1 MTIMGRQLGLESKIW
16 ILSGVV
22 AVVSALAYV
31 TLVEPLGTGP
41 SVLDVPWWVVAAG
54 FAAAERWVVH
64 LHFRRSTHSLSL
76 GELPLV
82 AGLMFLPAPELV
94 IAGVVGSSLALAF
107 DREIPAFKAFFN
119 LAQFTLGTC
128 VALFVIE
135 GLTTVRDPLD
145 PIVWLAV
152 FAAVSAATL
161 VADICVG
168 AAVTI
173 AEGRLEAQQRVDML
187 LTNWTVA
194 LSNTCLALAV
204 AAVVAA
210 RPEGGL
216 LLVPPT
222 VLLLAAYRAYLS
234 ERRRNAELEFLY
246 EATRT
251 LSRSSEI
258 VPELEALLARTAA
271 AFRVGAVDLVLF
283 SAEPNR
289 SARSSLARDGSRRM
303 LEPIDEPLAE
313 SLRSLAA
320 GLTGPVETERI
331 HDHGQREYFRSRG
344 MESGVVAPLH
354 GEAGC
359 VGLFSIAGRESV
371 DRSFSDEDLRLLETL
386 TGNVTVALQY
396 DRLEQAVRQLES
408 LQDELERK
416 ALYDSLTQLANRSLF
431 HNRLEHALHSRRQ
444 GVCVL
449 LLDIDEFKAINDS
462 HGHHAGD
469 ELLRA
474 VGDRLRACLREGDT
488 AARLGGDEFAL
499 LLDRAGGEEDAVA
512 VAKRLLSDFESRIE
526 VAGERIRVHVSLGIA
541 VGSPGQ
547 DSTDE
552 LLRKADVALYEAKR
566 RGKSQYRVFHPSM
579 GDALRKRRTLAFE
592 LERAVSEEELTVV
605 YQPVVSLEDCRPVAL
620 EALVRWNH
628 PERGL
633 VPPGDFI
640 AFAEETGA
648 VVEIGAIVLERVVE
662 QVAELGIPIHAN
674 VCAPELI
681 DPGFLDRLD
690 ALVERHQ
697 VAPELLIFE
706 LTERAFVGDDPVPV
720 AVLEALHDRGMGVA
734 VDDFGTGYS
743 SLAYLSRLPVDMIK
757 IPKPFVDEVTGSREH
772 HALARAVIEL
782 GAALDLSVV
791 AEGIET
797 PDQIAAL
804 RAFGCELGQGFY
816 YGMPT
821 EPRLALRRVEL
832 LRANPD
838 RAEFLRAV

>member
-1 MTIMGRQLGLESKIW
+1 MAVLRRELGLEAKIW
-16 ILSGVV
+16 LLTGVV
-22 AVVSALAYV
+22 AMAAAGAYLG
-31 TLVEPLGTGP
+31 LVQPLGTGP
-41 SVLDVPWWVVAAG
+41 SELDVPWWLVAAA

-82 AGLMFLPAPELV
+82 CGLLFLPAHELV
-94 IAGVVGSSLALAF
+94 IAGLVGSSVALAF
-107 DREIPAFKAFFN
+107 DREIPTFKAFFN

-128 VALFVIE
+128 VALFVVE
-135 GLTTVRDPLD
+135 GFVNVRDPLD
-145 PIVWLAV
+145 PLVWLAV
-152 FAAVSAATL
+152 FGAVSAATL
-161 VADICVG
+161 MADICVG

-173 AEGRLEAQQRVDML
+173 AEGKLEPQQRIDML

-194 LSNTCLALAV
+194 LSNTCLALAI
-204 AAVVAA
+204 AAVVTA

-222 VLLLAAYRAYLS
+222 ILLMAAYRAYLS
-234 ERRRNAELEFLY
+234 ERRRNSELEFLY

-289 SARSSLARDGSRRM
+289 SARSSLNRDGERKM

-320 GLTGPVETERI
+320 GLTGPVEIERI
-331 HDHGQREYFRSRG
+331 FDTGQREYFRSRG
-344 MESGVVAPLH
+344 MENGVLAPLH

-371 DRSFSDEDLRLLETL
+371 DRSFTEEDLRLLETL

-408 LQDELERK
+408 LQQELERK

-431 HNRLEHALHSRRQ
+431 HNRLEHALHSRRP

-474 VGDRLRACLREGDT
+474 VADRLRGCLREGDT

-499 LLDRAGGEEDAVA
+499 LLDRSGGEIDAVT
-512 VAKRLLSDFESRIE
+512 VARRLLEDFEQRIQ
-526 VAGERIRVHVSLGIA
+526 VAGERVRVHVSIGIA
-541 VGSPGQ
+541 VGAPGKDSP
-547 DSTDE
+547 DE
-552 LLRKADVALYEAKR
+552 MLRKADVALYEAKR
-566 RGKSQYRVFHPSM
+566 RGKNQYRIFHPSM
-579 GDALRKRRTLAFE
+579 RDALRKRRTLAFE
-592 LERAVSEEELTVV
+592 LERAVSAEELSVV
-605 YQPVVSLEDCRPVAL
+605 YQPVVSLADCRPVAL

-633 VPPGDFI
+633 VPPSEFI

-662 QVAELGIPIHAN
+662 QAARLRIPIHAN

-690 ALVERHQ
+690 ALVDIHRLP
-697 VAPELLIFE
+697 PELLVFE
-706 LTERAFVGDDPVPV
+706 LTERAFVGDDPVPL
-720 AVLEALHDRGMGVA
+720 AVLDALHQRGMGVA

-743 SLAYLSRLPVDMIK
+743 SLAYLSKLPVDTMK
-757 IPKPFVDEVTGSREH
+757 IPKQFIDEVTGSREH

-782 GAALDLSVV
+782 GSALDLKVI

-797 PDQIAAL
+797 PEQIAAL
-804 RAFGCELGQGFY
+804 RAFGCDLGQGFF
-816 YGMPT
+816 YGMPSDADM
-821 EPRLALRRVEL
+821 ALRRVEL
-832 LRANPD
+832 LRSDLERPA
-838 RAEFLRAV
+838 LHVV

>member
-1 MTIMGRQLGLESKIW
+1 MEALHRQFSLEAKIW
-16 ILSGVV
+16 ILTGVV
-22 AVVSALAYV
+22 AGLAVAAYA
-31 TLVEPLGTGP
+31 TLVEPVGTGP
-41 SVLDVPWWVVAAG
+41 SMLDVPWWAVAAG

-82 AGLMFLPAPELV
+82 AGLLFLPAHELV
-94 IAGVVGSSLALAF
+94 LAGLVGASLALAF
-107 DREIPAFKAFFN
+107 DREIPTFKAFFN

-135 GLTTVRDPLD
+135 GLVNDRTPLD
-145 PIVWLAV
+145 PIVWVAV

-173 AEGRLEAQQRVDML
+173 AEGRLETHQRLDML

-194 LSNTCLALAV
+194 LSNTCLGLAI

-210 RPEGGL
+210 QPEGGL

-222 VLLLAAYRAYLS
+222 VLLMAAYRAYLS
-234 ERRRNAELEFLY
+234 ERKRNAELEFLY

-258 VPELEALLARTAA
+258 VPELEALLARTAS
-271 AFRVGAVDLVLF
+271 AFRVSAVDLVLF

-289 SARSSLARDGSRRM
+289 SARSSLDRDGERRM
-303 LEPIDEPLAE
+303 LEPIEEPLAE
-313 SLRSLAA
+313 SLRCLAA
-320 GLTGPVETERI
+320 GLSGPAEIERLF
-331 HDHGQREYFRSRG
+331 DPAQREYFRSRG
-344 MESGVVAPLH
+344 MVTGVTAPLH

-359 VGLFSIAGRESV
+359 VGLFAIAGRESV
-371 DRSFSDEDLRLLETL
+371 DRSFSEEDLRLLETL

-408 LQDELERK
+408 LQQELERK

-431 HNRLEHALHSRRQ
+431 HNRLDHALRSRRPD
-444 GVCVL
+444 VCVL

-469 ELLRA
+469 DLLRA
-474 VGDRLRACLREGDT
+474 VADRLRGCLREGDT

-499 LLDRAGGEEDAVA
+499 LLDRSGGESDAVT
-512 VAKRLLSDFESRIE
+512 VARRLLTDFENRIE
-526 VAGERIRVHVSLGIA
+526 VVGERVRVHMSIGIA
-541 VGSPGQ
+541 IGAPGGEGP
-547 DSTDE
+547 DE
-552 LLRKADVALYEAKR
+552 MLRKADVALYEAKR

-579 GDALRKRRTLAFE
+579 RDALRKRRTLAYE
-592 LERAVSEEELTVV
+592 LERAVSAEELTVV
-605 YQPVVSLEDCRPVAL
+605 YQPVVSLSACRAVAL

-633 VPPGDFI
+633 VPPADFI

-648 VVEIGAIVLERVVE
+648 VVEIGAIVLEKVVRE
-662 QVAELGIPIHAN
+662 AAKLRMPIHAN

-690 ALVERHQ
+690 ALVHIHHL
-697 VAPELLIFE
+697 PPDLLVFE

-720 AVLEALHDRGMGVA
+720 AVLEALHQRGMGVA

-743 SLAYLSRLPVDMIK
+743 SLAYLSRLPVDTMK
-757 IPKPFVDEVTGSREH
+757 IPKQFIDEVTGSREH

-782 GAALDLSVV
+782 GSALDLKVI

-797 PDQIAAL
+797 PEQIAAL
-804 RAFGCELGQGFY
+804 RAFGCNLGQGYF

-821 EPRLALRRVEL
+821 EADAALRRVEL
-832 LRANPD
+832 LRSDVGRPV
-838 RAEFLRAV
+838 LRAV

>member
-1 MTIMGRQLGLESKIW
+1 VVRIRRQLGLEAKIW
-16 ILSGVV
+16 LLTGAV
-22 AVVSALAYV
+22 AATTVIAYV
-31 TLVEPLGTGP
+31 TLVEPLGTGATE
-41 SVLDVPWWVVAAG
+41 LEIPWWVVALA

-82 AGLMFLPAPELV
+82 AGLLFLPAHELV
-94 IAGVVGSSLALAF
+94 LAGLVGSSLALAF
-107 DREIPAFKAFFN
+107 DREIPTFKAFFN

-128 VALFVIE
+128 VALFVVE
-135 GLTTVRDPLD
+135 GFVSMRDPLD
-145 PIVWLAV
+145 PTVWVAI

-173 AEGRLEAQQRVDML
+173 AEGKLEAQQRVDML

-194 LSNTCLALAV
+194 LSNTCLALAI

-210 RPEGGL
+210 RAEGGL

-222 VLLLAAYRAYLS
+222 VLLMAAYRAYLS

-271 AFRVGAVDLVLF
+271 AFRVGAVDLILF

-289 SARSSLARDGSRRM
+289 SARSSLTRDGERRM
-303 LEPIDEPLAE
+303 LETIDEPLAE
-313 SLRSLAA
+313 SLRTLAA
-320 GLTGPVETERI
+320 GLTGPVETDRVQ
-331 HDHGQREYFRSRG
+331 DASQREYFRTRG
-344 MESGVVAPLH
+344 MEDGVLAPLH

-359 VGLFSIAGRESV
+359 VGLFSISGRESV

-408 LQDELERK
+408 LQQELERK

-431 HNRLEHALHSRRQ
+431 QNRVEHALQSRRP

-449 LLDIDEFKAINDS
+449 LIDIDEFKAVNDS

-474 VGDRLRACLREGDT
+474 VAERLRGCLREGDT

-499 LLDRAGGEEDAVA
+499 LLDRAGGELDAVT
-512 VAKRLLSDFESRIE
+512 VAKRLLEDFEGRID
-526 VAGERIRVHVSLGIA
+526 VAGERVRVHVSIGIA
-541 VGSPGQ
+541 VGQPGQ
-547 DSTDE
+547 DCPDE
-552 LLRKADVALYEAKR
+552 MLRKADVALYEAKR
-566 RGKSQYRVFHPSM
+566 RGKSQYRIFHPSM
-579 GDALRKRRTLAFE
+579 RDALRQRRTLAFE
-592 LERAVSEEELTVV
+592 LERAVSDEELSVV
-605 YQPVVSLEDCRPVAL
+605 YQPVVSLADLRPVAL

-633 VPPGDFI
+633 VPPSEFI

-662 QVAELGIPIHAN
+662 QAAQLRIPIHAN
-674 VCAPELI
+674 VCAPELV

-690 ALVERHQ
+690 ALVDIHSLP
-697 VAPELLIFE
+697 PELLVFE
-706 LTERAFVGDDPVPV
+706 LTERAFVGDDPVPL
-720 AVLEALHDRGMGVA
+720 AVLDELHKRGMGVA

-743 SLAYLSRLPVDMIK
+743 SLAYLSRLPVDTMK
-757 IPKPFVDEVTGSREH
+757 IPKQFIDEVTGSREH

-782 GAALDLSVV
+782 GAALDLKVI

-797 PDQIAAL
+797 PEQIAAL
-804 RAFGCELGQGFY
+804 RAFGCDYGQGFY
-816 YGMPT
+816 FGLPGDA
-821 EPRLALRRVEL
+821 RLALRRVEM
-832 LRANPD
+832 LRAETRP
-838 RAEFLRAV
+838 ALHAV

>member
-1 MTIMGRQLGLESKIW
+1 MLRRELGLEAKIW
-16 ILSGVV
+16 LLTVV
-22 AVVSALAYV
+22 IAAAAVGAYLG
-31 TLVEPLGTGP
+31 LVEPLGTGP
-41 SVLDVPWWVVAAG
+41 SELDVPWWLVAAG

-82 AGLMFLPAPELV
+82 AGLLFLPAHELV
-94 IAGVVGSSLALAF
+94 IAGLVGSSIALAF
-107 DREIPAFKAFFN
+107 DREIPTFKAFFN

-128 VALFVIE
+128 VALFVVE
-135 GLTTVRDPLD
+135 GLVTVRDPLD
-145 PIVWLAV
+145 PIVWVAI
-152 FAAVSAATL
+152 FGAVSAATL
-161 VADICVG
+161 IADICVG

-173 AEGRLEAQQRVDML
+173 AEGRLEPHQRIDML
-187 LTNWTVA
+187 MTNWTVA
-194 LSNTCLALAV
+194 LSNTCLALAI
-204 AAVVAA
+204 AAVVSAQ
-210 RPEGGL
+210 PEGGL

-222 VLLLAAYRAYLS
+222 VLLMAAYRAYLS

-258 VPELEALLARTAA
+258 VPELEALLARTAS

-289 SARSSLARDGSRRM
+289 SARSSLDRDGNRRM

-313 SLRSLAA
+313 SLRALAT
-320 GLTGPVETERI
+320 GLTGPVEIARI
-331 HDHGQREYFRSRG
+331 FDTGQRDYFRSRG
-344 MESGVVAPLH
+344 MENGVVAPLH

-371 DRSFSDEDLRLLETL
+371 DRSFSDEDMRLLETL

-408 LQDELERK
+408 LQQELERK

-431 HNRLEHALHSRRQ
+431 HNRLEHALHSRRP
-444 GVCVL
+444 GICVL

-474 VGDRLRACLREGDT
+474 VGDRLRSCLREGDT

-499 LLDRAGGEEDAVA
+499 LLDRSGGEVDAVT
-512 VAKRLLSDFESRIE
+512 VAKRLLEDFDARID
-526 VAGERIRVHVSLGIA
+526 VAGERVRVHVSIGIA
-541 VGSPGQ
+541 IGAPGKDSP
-547 DSTDE
+547 E
-552 LLRKADVALYEAKR
+552 EMLRRADVALYEAKR
-566 RGKSQYRVFHPSM
+566 RGKNQYRIYHPSM
-579 GDALRKRRTLAFE
+579 RDALRKRRTLAFE
-592 LERAVSEEELTVV
+592 LERAVSDEELSVV
-605 YQPVVSLEDCRPVAL
+605 YQPIVSLTDCRAVAL

-628 PERGL
+628 PERGM
-633 VPPGDFI
+633 VPPSEFI

-662 QVAELGIPIHAN
+662 KAAQLRMPIHAN

-681 DPGFLDRLD
+681 DPGFLDRVD
-690 ALVERHQ
+690 ALIDIHQ
-697 VAPELLIFE
+697 LPPELLVFE
-706 LTERAFVGDDPVPV
+706 LTERAFVGDDPVPI
-720 AVLEALHDRGMGVA
+720 AVLEAIHERGMGVA

-743 SLAYLSRLPVDMIK
+743 SLAYLSRLPVDTMK
-757 IPKPFVDEVTGSREH
+757 IPKQFIDEVTGSREH

-782 GAALDLSVV
+782 GSALDLKVI

-797 PDQIAAL
+797 PEQIAAL
-804 RAFGCELGQGFY
+804 RAFGCDLGQGYFY
-816 YGMPT
+816 GLPT
-821 EPRLALRRVEL
+821 DADVALRRVEL
-832 LRANPD
+832 LRSDVGRPA
-838 RAEFLRAV
+838 LRAV

>member
-1 MTIMGRQLGLESKIW
+1 MAVLRRELGLEAKIW
-16 ILSGVV
+16 LLTVVV
-22 AVVSALAYV
+22 AAAAVGAYLG
-31 TLVEPLGTGP
+31 LVAPLGTGP
-41 SVLDVPWWVVAAG
+41 SELDVPWWLVAAG

-82 AGLMFLPAPELV
+82 AGLLFLPAHELV
-94 IAGVVGSSLALAF
+94 IAGLVGSSIALAF
-107 DREIPAFKAFFN
+107 DREIPTFKAFFN

-128 VALFVIE
+128 AALFVVE
-135 GLTTVRDPLD
+135 GLVTVRDPLD
-145 PIVWLAV
+145 PIVWVAI
-152 FAAVSAATL
+152 FGAVSAATL
-161 VADICVG
+161 IADICVG

-173 AEGRLEAQQRVDML
+173 AEGRLEPHQRIDML
-187 LTNWTVA
+187 MTNWTVA
-194 LSNTCLALAV
+194 LSNTCLALAI
-204 AAVVAA
+204 AAVVSAQ
-210 RPEGGL
+210 PEGGL

-222 VLLLAAYRAYLS
+222 VLLMAAYRAYLS

-258 VPELEALLARTAA
+258 VPELEALLARTAS

-289 SARSSLARDGSRRM
+289 SARSSLDRDGTRRM

-313 SLRSLAA
+313 SLRALAT
-320 GLTGPVETERI
+320 GLTGPVEVAHIFDT
-331 HDHGQREYFRSRG
+331 GQRDYFRSRG
-344 MESGVVAPLH
+344 MENGVVAPLH

-371 DRSFSDEDLRLLETL
+371 DRSFSDEDMRLLETL

-408 LQDELERK
+408 LQQELERK

-431 HNRLEHALHSRRQ
+431 HNRLEHALHSRRP
-444 GVCVL
+444 GICVL

-474 VGDRLRACLREGDT
+474 VADRLRSCLREGDT

-499 LLDRAGGEEDAVA
+499 LLDRSGGEVDAVT
-512 VAKRLLSDFESRIE
+512 VAKRLLEDLEARVD
-526 VAGERIRVHVSLGIA
+526 VAGERVRVHVSIGIA
-541 VGSPGQ
+541 IGAPGKDSP
-547 DSTDE
+547 DE
-552 LLRKADVALYEAKR
+552 MLRRADVALYEAKR
-566 RGKSQYRVFHPSM
+566 RGKNQYRIYHPSM
-579 GDALRKRRTLAFE
+579 RDALRKRRTLAFE
-592 LERAVSEEELTVV
+592 LERAVSDEELSVV
-605 YQPVVSLEDCRPVAL
+605 YQPIVSLADCRAVAL

-628 PERGL
+628 PERGM
-633 VPPGDFI
+633 VPPSEFI

-648 VVEIGAIVLERVVE
+648 VVEIDAIVLERVVE
-662 QVAELGIPIHAN
+662 QAARLRIPIHAN

-681 DPGFLDRLD
+681 DPGFLDRVD
-690 ALVERHQ
+690 ALIDIHKLP
-697 VAPELLIFE
+697 PELLVFE
-706 LTERAFVGDDPVPV
+706 LTERAFVGDDPVPI
-720 AVLEALHDRGMGVA
+720 AVLEAIHERGMGVA
-734 VDDFGTGYS
+734 VDVFGTGYS
-743 SLAYLSRLPVDMIK
+743 SLAYLSRLPVDTMK
-757 IPKPFVDEVTGSREH
+757 IPKQFIDEVTGSREH

-782 GAALDLSVV
+782 GSALERNVI

-797 PDQIAAL
+797 P
-804 RAFGCELGQGFY
+804 
-816 YGMPT
+816 
-821 EPRLALRRVEL
+821 
-832 LRANPD
+832 
-838 RAEFLRAV
+838 

>member
-1 MTIMGRQLGLESKIW
+1 MPTPVRDLSLEAKIW
-16 ILSGVV
+16 GLTALV
-22 AVVSALAYV
+22 AVATVAAYL
-31 TLVEPLGTGP
+31 TLVEPFNAGP
-41 SVLDVPWWVVAAG
+41 SELDVPWWVVAAG

-64 LHFRRSTHSLSL
+64 LHFRRSAHSLSL

-82 AGLMFLPAPELV
+82 AGLLFLQAPELV
-94 IAGVVGSSLALAF
+94 LAGLVGASVALAF
-107 DREIPAFKAFFN
+107 DREIPTFKAFFN

-128 VALFVIE
+128 VALFVVD
-135 GLTTVRDPLD
+135 GLVTARDPLD
-145 PIVWLAV
+145 PLVWLAI

-173 AEGRLEAQQRVDML
+173 AEGRLEAKQRVDML

-194 LSNTCLALAV
+194 LSNTCLALAI

-216 LLVPPT
+216 LLVAPT
-222 VLLLAAYRAYLS
+222 VLLMAAYRAYVS

-258 VPELEALLARTAA
+258 VPELEALLARTAS
-271 AFRVGAVDLVLF
+271 AFRVDAVDLVLF

-289 SARSSLARDGSRRM
+289 SARSSLNPDGTRLM

-313 SLRSLAA
+313 SLRTLAA
-320 GLTGPVETERI
+320 GLTSPVETATIR
-331 HDHGQREYFRSRG
+331 DGSQLDYFRSRG
-344 MESGVVAPLH
+344 MESGVLAPLH

-371 DRSFSDEDLRLLETL
+371 DRSFTDEDLRLLETL

-408 LQDELERK
+408 LQQELERK

-431 HNRLEHALHSRRQ
+431 HNRLEHALQSRRP

-449 LLDIDEFKAINDS
+449 LLDIDDFKAINDS

-474 VGDRLRACLREGDT
+474 VADRLRGCLREGDT

-499 LLDRAGGEEDAVA
+499 LLDRAGGEKDALAVA
-512 VAKRLLSDFESRIE
+512 TRLVSDFETRIQ
-526 VAGERIRVHVSLGIA
+526 VAGERVRVHVSIGIA
-541 VGSPGQ
+541 VGSPGR
-547 DSTDE
+547 DGTDE
-552 LLRKADVALYEAKR
+552 MLRKADVALYEAKR
-566 RGKSQYRVFHPSM
+566 RGKNQYRIFHPSM
-579 GDALRKRRTLAFE
+579 RDALHKRRTLAFE
-592 LERAVSEEELTVV
+592 LERAVSDEELTVV
-605 YQPVVSLEDCRPVAL
+605 YQPVVSLSDCRPVAL

-628 PERGL
+628 PDRGL
-633 VPPGDFI
+633 MAPGEFI

-648 VVEIGAIVLERVVE
+648 VVEIGAVVLERVVE
-662 QVAELGIPIHAN
+662 QAARLRIPIHAN
-674 VCAPELI
+674 VCAPELV

-690 ALVERHQ
+690 ALVDIHELP
-697 VAPELLIFE
+697 PELLVFE
-706 LTERAFVGDDPVPV
+706 LTERAFVGEDHVPI
-720 AVLEALHDRGMGVA
+720 AVLEALHQRGMGVA

-743 SLAYLSRLPVDMIK
+743 SLANLSRLPVDTMK
-757 IPKPFVDEVTGSREH
+757 IPKQFIDEVTGSREH

-782 GAALDLSVV
+782 GAALDLKVI

-797 PDQIAAL
+797 SDQIAAL
-804 RAFGCELGQGFY
+804 RAFGCDLGQGY
-816 YGMPT
+816 YFGMPT
-821 EPRLALRRVEL
+821 DADSALRRVDL
-832 LRANPD
+832 VRGDTRPA
-838 RAEFLRAV
+838 LRAV

>member
-1 MTIMGRQLGLESKIW
+1 MISIGRQLGLEAKIW
-16 ILSGVV
+16 MLSGVV
-22 AVVSALAYV
+22 ALATVLAYL

-41 SVLDVPWWVVAAG
+41 AMLDVPWWLVALG

-82 AGLMFLPAPELV
+82 AGLLFLPAHELV
-94 IAGVVGSSLALAF
+94 IAGLVGSSLALAF
-107 DREIPAFKAFFN
+107 DREIPTFKAFFN

-128 VALFVIE
+128 VALFVVE
-135 GLTTVRDPLD
+135 GLVMVRDPLD
-145 PIVWLAV
+145 PLVWVAI
-152 FAAVSAATL
+152 FGAVSAATL

-168 AAVTI
+168 AAVTL
-173 AEGRLEAQQRVDML
+173 AEGKLEASQRLDML

-194 LSNTCLALAV
+194 LSNTCLALAI

-210 RPEGGL
+210 QPEGGL

-222 VLLLAAYRAYLS
+222 VLLMAAYRAYLS

-258 VPELEALLARTAA
+258 VPELEALLARTAS
-271 AFRVGAVDLVLF
+271 AFRVDAVDLVLF

-289 SARSSLARDGSRRM
+289 SARSSLTGDGVRRM

-320 GLTGPVETERI
+320 GLVGPVETQTI
-331 HDHGQREYFRSRG
+331 HDGSQRQYFRSRG
-344 MESGVVAPLH
+344 MENGVLAPLH

-371 DRSFSDEDLRLLETL
+371 DRNFTDEDLRLLETL

-408 LQDELERK
+408 LQQELERK

-431 HNRLEHALHSRRQ
+431 HNRVQHALQSRRP

-474 VGDRLRACLREGDT
+474 VADRLRNCLREGDT

-499 LLDRAGGEEDAVA
+499 LLDRTGGEPDALTVA
-512 VAKRLLSDFESRIE
+512 QRLLGDFENRIE
-526 VAGERIRVHVSLGIA
+526 VAGERVRVHVSIGIA
-541 VGSPGQ
+541 VGEPGK
-547 DSTDE
+547 DGTDE
-552 LLRKADVALYEAKR
+552 MLRKADVALYEAKR
-566 RGKSQYRVFHPSM
+566 RGKNQFCIFHPSM
-579 GDALRKRRTLAFE
+579 RDALRKRRTLAFE

-605 YQPVVSLEDCRPVAL
+605 YQPVVSLADCRPVAL

-633 VPPGDFI
+633 VPPSEFI

-648 VVEIGAIVLERVVE
+648 VIEIGAIVLERVIE
-662 QVAELGIPIHAN
+662 KAAELRLPIHAN

-690 ALVERHQ
+690 TLVKHHQ
-697 VAPELLIFE
+697 LPPELLIFE
-706 LTERAFVGDDPVPV
+706 LTERAFVGDDPVPL
-720 AVLEALHDRGMGVA
+720 AVLEALHARGMGVA

-743 SLAYLSRLPVDMIK
+743 SLAYLSRLPVDTMK
-757 IPKPFVDEVTGSREH
+757 IPKQFIDEVTGSREH

-782 GAALDLSVV
+782 GAALDLKVI

-797 PDQIAAL
+797 PAQISAL
-804 RAFGCELGQGFY
+804 RAFGCELGQGFF
-816 YGMPT
+816 YGMPGDARAT
-821 EPRLALRRVEL
+821 LRGVDMMRGNSDRPALH
-832 LRANPD
+832 
-838 RAEFLRAV
+838 AV

>member
-1 MTIMGRQLGLESKIW
+1 MSALRKELGLEAKIW
-16 ILSGVV
+16 LLSAVV
-22 AVVSALAYV
+22 AMATVVAYI

-41 SVLDVPWWVVAAG
+41 SELDVPWWVVAAG

-82 AGLMFLPAPELV
+82 AGLLFLPANELV
-94 IAGVVGSSLALAF
+94 LAGLVGSSVALAF
-107 DREIPAFKAFFN
+107 DREIPTFKAFFN

-128 VALFVIE
+128 IALFVIE
-135 GLTTVRDPLD
+135 GLVVVRDPLD

-161 VADICVG
+161 IADVCVG

-173 AEGRLEAQQRVDML
+173 AEGRLEAQQRIDML

-204 AAVVAA
+204 GAVVAA

-222 VLLLAAYRAYLS
+222 VLLMAAYRAYLS

-258 VPELEALLARTAA
+258 VPELEALLARTAS

-289 SARSSLARDGSRRM
+289 SARSSLSPDGTRRM
-303 LEPIDEPLAE
+303 LEPIEEPLAE
-313 SLRSLAA
+313 SLRALAA
-320 GLTGPVETERI
+320 GLSGPVEAQRV
-331 HDHGQREYFRSRG
+331 HDLAQREYLRSRG
-344 MESGVVAPLH
+344 MENGVIAPLH

-359 VGLFSIAGRESV
+359 VGLFAIAGRESV
-371 DRSFSDEDLRLLETL
+371 DRSFTEEDLRLLETL

-408 LQDELERK
+408 LQQELERK

-431 HNRLEHALHSRRQ
+431 HNRLEHALHSRHP

-449 LLDIDEFKAINDS
+449 LLDIDEFKAVNDS

-474 VGDRLRACLREGDT
+474 VAERLRGCLREGDT

-499 LLDRAGGEEDAVA
+499 LLDRSGGEVDAVT
-512 VAKRLLSDFESRIE
+512 VARRLLSDFEGRIDC
-526 VAGERIRVHVSLGIA
+526 AGERVRVHVSIGIA
-541 VGSPGQ
+541 VGAPGK
-547 DSTDE
+547 DSADE
-552 LLRKADVALYEAKR
+552 TMRKADVALYEAKR

-579 GDALRKRRTLAFE
+579 RDALRKRRTLAVE
-592 LERAVSEEELTVV
+592 LERAVSDEELTVV
-605 YQPVVSLEDCRPVAL
+605 YQPVVSLSDCRPVAL

-628 PERGL
+628 PDRGL
-633 VPPGDFI
+633 VPPSEFI

-662 QVAELGIPIHAN
+662 QAARLRVPIHAN

-690 ALVERHQ
+690 ALVDIH
-697 VAPELLIFE
+697 ALPPDLLIFE
-706 LTERAFVGDDPVPV
+706 LTERAFVGDDPVPI
-720 AVLEALHDRGMGVA
+720 AVLEAIHERGMGVA

-743 SLAYLSRLPVDMIK
+743 SLAYLSRLPVDTMK
-757 IPKPFVDEVTGSREH
+757 IPKQFIDEVTGSREH

-782 GAALDLSVV
+782 GSALDLKVI

-797 PDQIAAL
+797 PEQIAAL
-804 RAFGCELGQGFY
+804 RAFGCDLGQGFF

-821 EPRLALRRVEL
+821 DADIALRRVEL
-832 LRANPD
+832 LRSDIGRPA
-838 RAEFLRAV
+838 LRAV

>member
-1 MTIMGRQLGLESKIW
+1 VAVLRRELGLEAKIW
-16 ILSGVV
+16 LLTAVV
-22 AVVSALAYV
+22 AAAAVGAYLG
-31 TLVEPLGTGP
+31 LVEPLGTGP
-41 SVLDVPWWVVAAG
+41 SELDVPWWLVAAG

-82 AGLMFLPAPELV
+82 AGLLFLPAHELV
-94 IAGVVGSSLALAF
+94 IAGLVGSSIALAF
-107 DREIPAFKAFFN
+107 DREIPTFKAFFN

-128 VALFVIE
+128 VALFVVE
-135 GLTTVRDPLD
+135 GLVTVRDPLD
-145 PIVWLAV
+145 PIVWVAI
-152 FAAVSAATL
+152 FGAVSAATL

-173 AEGRLEAQQRVDML
+173 AEGRLEAHQRIEML
-187 LTNWTVA
+187 MSNWTVA
-194 LSNTCLALAV
+194 LSNTCLALAI
-204 AAVVAA
+204 AAVVSAQ
-210 RPEGGL
+210 PEGGL

-222 VLLLAAYRAYLS
+222 VLLMAAYRAYLS

-258 VPELEALLARTAA
+258 VPELEALLARTAS

-289 SARSSLARDGSRRM
+289 SARSSLDRDGTRRM

-313 SLRSLAA
+313 SLRALAT
-320 GLTGPVETERI
+320 GLTGPVEIARI
-331 HDHGQREYFRSRG
+331 FDTGQRDYFRSRG
-344 MESGVVAPLH
+344 MENGVVAPLH

-408 LQDELERK
+408 LQQELERK

-431 HNRLEHALHSRRQ
+431 HNRLEHALHSRRP
-444 GVCVL
+444 GICVL

-474 VGDRLRACLREGDT
+474 VADRLRSCLREGDT

-499 LLDRAGGEEDAVA
+499 LLDRSGGEVDAVT
-512 VAKRLLSDFESRIE
+512 VAKRLLEDLEARVD
-526 VAGERIRVHVSLGIA
+526 VAGERVRVHVSIGIA
-541 VGSPGQ
+541 IGAPGKDSP
-547 DSTDE
+547 E
-552 LLRKADVALYEAKR
+552 EMLRRADVALYEAKR
-566 RGKSQYRVFHPSM
+566 RGKNQYRIYHPSM
-579 GDALRKRRTLAFE
+579 RDALRKRRTLAFE
-592 LERAVSEEELTVV
+592 LERAVSDEELSVV
-605 YQPVVSLEDCRPVAL
+605 YQPIVSLADCRAVAL

-628 PERGL
+628 PERGM
-633 VPPGDFI
+633 VPPSEFI

-662 QVAELGIPIHAN
+662 HAARLRMPIHAN

-681 DPGFLDRLD
+681 DPGFLDRVD
-690 ALVERHQ
+690 ALIDIHKLP
-697 VAPELLIFE
+697 PELLVFE
-706 LTERAFVGDDPVPV
+706 LTERAFVGDDPVPI
-720 AVLEALHDRGMGVA
+720 AVLEAIHERGMGVA

-743 SLAYLSRLPVDMIK
+743 SLAYLSRLPVDTMK
-757 IPKPFVDEVTGSREH
+757 IPKQFIDEVTGSREH

-782 GAALDLSVV
+782 GSALDLKVI

-797 PDQIAAL
+797 PEQIAAL
-804 RAFGCELGQGFY
+804 RAFGCDLGQGYFY
-816 YGMPT
+816 GLPT
-821 EPRLALRRVEL
+821 DADVALRRVEL
-832 LRANPD
+832 LRSDIGRPA
-838 RAEFLRAV
+838 LRAV

>member
-1 MTIMGRQLGLESKIW
+1 MAVLRRELGLEAKIW
-16 ILSGVV
+16 LLTGVV
-22 AVVSALAYV
+22 AMAAAGAYL
-31 TLVEPLGTGP
+31 TLVQPLGTGP
-41 SVLDVPWWVVAAG
+41 SELDVPWWLVAAG

-82 AGLMFLPAPELV
+82 CGLLFLPAHELV
-94 IAGVVGSSLALAF
+94 IAGLVGSSVALAF
-107 DREIPAFKAFFN
+107 DREIPTFKAFFN

-128 VALFVIE
+128 VALFVVE
-135 GLTTVRDPLD
+135 GFVTLRDPLD

-152 FAAVSAATL
+152 FGAVSAATL

-173 AEGRLEAQQRVDML
+173 AEGRLEPQQRIDML

-194 LSNTCLALAV
+194 LSNTCLALAI
-204 AAVVAA
+204 AAVVTA

-222 VLLLAAYRAYLS
+222 VLLMAAYRAYLS
-234 ERRRNAELEFLY
+234 ERRRNSELEFLY

-289 SARSSLARDGSRRM
+289 SARSSLDRDGERRM

-313 SLRSLAA
+313 SMRALAA
-320 GLTGPVETERI
+320 GLTGPVEIERI
-331 HDHGQREYFRSRG
+331 FDTGQREYFRSRG
-344 MESGVVAPLH
+344 MENGVVAPLH

-408 LQDELERK
+408 LQQELERK

-431 HNRLEHALHSRRQ
+431 HNRLEHALQSRRP

-474 VGDRLRACLREGDT
+474 VADRLRGCLREGDT

-499 LLDRAGGEEDAVA
+499 LLDRSGGEIDAVT
-512 VAKRLLSDFESRIE
+512 VAKRLLEDFDKRID
-526 VAGERIRVHVSLGIA
+526 VAGERVRVHVSIGIA
-541 VGSPGQ
+541 VGAPGK
-547 DSTDE
+547 DAPDE
-552 LLRKADVALYEAKR
+552 MLRRADVALYEAKR
-566 RGKSQYRVFHPSM
+566 RGKNQYRIFHPSM
-579 GDALRKRRTLAFE
+579 RDALRKRRTLAFE
-592 LERAVSEEELTVV
+592 LERAVSAEELSVV
-605 YQPVVSLEDCRPVAL
+605 YQPVVSLADCRPVAL

-633 VPPGDFI
+633 VPPSEFI

-662 QVAELGIPIHAN
+662 QAARLRMPIHAN

-690 ALVERHQ
+690 ALVDIHELP
-697 VAPELLIFE
+697 PELLVFE
-706 LTERAFVGDDPVPV
+706 LTERAFVGDDPVPL
-720 AVLEALHDRGMGVA
+720 AVLEALHQRGMGVA

-743 SLAYLSRLPVDMIK
+743 SLAYLSKLPVDTMK
-757 IPKPFVDEVTGSREH
+757 IPKQFIDEVTGSREH

-782 GAALDLSVV
+782 GSALDLKVI

-797 PDQIAAL
+797 PEQIAAL
-804 RAFGCELGQGFY
+804 RAFGCDLGQGFF
-816 YGMPT
+816 YGMPSDADM
-821 EPRLALRRVEL
+821 ALRRVEL
-832 LRANPD
+832 LRSEID
-838 RAEFLRAV
+838 RPALRVV

>member
-1 MTIMGRQLGLESKIW
+1 MAVLRRELGLEAKIW
-16 ILSGVV
+16 LLTVVV
-22 AVVSALAYV
+22 AAAAVGAYLG
-31 TLVEPLGTGP
+31 LVAPLGTGP
-41 SVLDVPWWVVAAG
+41 SELDVPWWLVAAG

-82 AGLMFLPAPELV
+82 AGLLFLPAHELV
-94 IAGVVGSSLALAF
+94 IAGLVGSSIALAF
-107 DREIPAFKAFFN
+107 DREIPTFKAFFN

-128 VALFVIE
+128 AALFVVA
-135 GLTTVRDPLD
+135 GLVTVRDPLD
-145 PIVWLAV
+145 PIVWVAI
-152 FAAVSAATL
+152 FGAVSAATL
-161 VADICVG
+161 IADICVG

-173 AEGRLEAQQRVDML
+173 AEGRLEPHQRIDML
-187 LTNWTVA
+187 MTNWTVA
-194 LSNTCLALAV
+194 LSNTCLALAI
-204 AAVVAA
+204 AAVVSAQ
-210 RPEGGL
+210 PEGGL

-222 VLLLAAYRAYLS
+222 VLLMAAYRAYLS

-258 VPELEALLARTAA
+258 VPELEALLARTAS

-289 SARSSLARDGSRRM
+289 SARSSLDRDGNRRM
-303 LEPIDEPLAE
+303 LDPIDEPLAE
-313 SLRSLAA
+313 SLRALAT
-320 GLTGPVETERI
+320 GLTGPVEVAHIFDT
-331 HDHGQREYFRSRG
+331 GQRDYFRSRG
-344 MESGVVAPLH
+344 MENGVVAPLH

-371 DRSFSDEDLRLLETL
+371 DRSFSDEDMRLLENL

-408 LQDELERK
+408 LQQELERK

-431 HNRLEHALHSRRQ
+431 HNRLEHALHSRRP
-444 GVCVL
+444 GICVL

-474 VGDRLRACLREGDT
+474 VADRLRSCLREGDT

-499 LLDRAGGEEDAVA
+499 LLDRSGGEVDAVT
-512 VAKRLLSDFESRIE
+512 VAKRLLEDLEARVD
-526 VAGERIRVHVSLGIA
+526 VAGERVRVHVSIGIA
-541 VGSPGQ
+541 IGAPGKDSP
-547 DSTDE
+547 DE
-552 LLRKADVALYEAKR
+552 MLRRADVALYEAKR
-566 RGKSQYRVFHPSM
+566 RGKNQYRIYHPSM
-579 GDALRKRRTLAFE
+579 RDALRKRRTLAFE
-592 LERAVSEEELTVV
+592 LERAVSDEELSVV
-605 YQPVVSLEDCRPVAL
+605 YQPIVSLADCRAVAL

-628 PERGL
+628 PERGM
-633 VPPGDFI
+633 VPPSEFI

-648 VVEIGAIVLERVVE
+648 VVEIDAIVLERVVE
-662 QVAELGIPIHAN
+662 QAARLRMPIHAN

-681 DPGFLDRLD
+681 DPGFLDRVD
-690 ALVERHQ
+690 ALIDIHKLP
-697 VAPELLIFE
+697 PELLVFE
-706 LTERAFVGDDPVPV
+706 LTERAFVGDDPVPI
-720 AVLEALHDRGMGVA
+720 AVLEAIHERGMGVA

-743 SLAYLSRLPVDMIK
+743 SLAYLSRLPVDTMK
-757 IPKPFVDEVTGSREH
+757 IPKQFIDEVTGSREH

-782 GAALDLSVV
+782 GSALDLKVI

-797 PDQIAAL
+797 PEQIAAL
-804 RAFGCELGQGFY
+804 RAFGCDLGQGYFY
-816 YGMPT
+816 GLPT
-821 EPRLALRRVEL
+821 DADVALRRVEL
-832 LRANPD
+832 LRSDVGRPA
-838 RAEFLRAV
+838 LRAV

>member
-1 MTIMGRQLGLESKIW
+1 VPALGRELGLEAKIW

-22 AVVSALAYV
+22 AVATVAAYL

-41 SVLDVPWWVVAAG
+41 SELDVPWWLVAAG

-82 AGLMFLPAPELV
+82 GGLLFLPAPELV
-94 IAGVVGSSLALAF
+94 LAGLVGSSAALAF
-107 DREIPAFKAFFN
+107 DREIPTFKAFFN

-135 GLTTVRDPLD
+135 GLVTVRDPLD
-145 PIVWLAV
+145 PLVWIAV
-152 FAAVSAATL
+152 FGAVSAATL
-161 VADICVG
+161 LADICVG

-173 AEGRLEAQQRVDML
+173 AEGRLEAQQRLDML

-194 LSNTCLALAV
+194 LSNTCLALAI

-222 VLLLAAYRAYLS
+222 VLLMAAYRAYLS
-234 ERRRNAELEFLY
+234 ERKRNAELEFLY

-258 VPELEALLARTAA
+258 VPELEALLARTAS
-271 AFRVGAVDLVLF
+271 AFRVSAVDLVLF

-289 SARSSLARDGSRRM
+289 SARSSLGRDGTRRM

-320 GLTGPVETERI
+320 GLTGPVEAVRI
-331 HDHGQREYFRSRG
+331 FDVGQREYFRSRG
-344 MESGVVAPLH
+344 MENGVIAPLH

-359 VGLFSIAGRESV
+359 VGLFAIAGRESV
-371 DRSFSDEDLRLLETL
+371 DRNFTDEDLRLLETL

-408 LQDELERK
+408 LQQELERK

-431 HNRLEHALHSRRQ
+431 HNRVEHALHSRRP

-474 VGDRLRACLREGDT
+474 VADRLRGCLREGDT

-499 LLDRAGGEEDAVA
+499 LLDRSGGEADAVT
-512 VAKRLLSDFESRIE
+512 VARRLLSDFDSRIE
-526 VAGERIRVHVSLGIA
+526 VAGERVRVHVSLGIA
-541 VGSPGQ
+541 VGAPGK
-547 DSTDE
+547 DGPDE
-552 LLRKADVALYEAKR
+552 MLRKADVALYEAKR
-566 RGKSQYRVFHPSM
+566 RGKSQYCIFHPSM
-579 GDALRKRRTLAFE
+579 RDALRKRRTLAFE
-592 LERAVSEEELTVV
+592 LERAVSDEELTVV
-605 YQPVVSLEDCRPVAL
+605 YQPVVSLADCRPVAL

-633 VPPGDFI
+633 VPPGEFI

-662 QVAELGIPIHAN
+662 QAARLRMPIHAN

-690 ALVERHQ
+690 ALVDIH
-697 VAPELLIFE
+697 ELPPDLLVFE
-706 LTERAFVGDDPVPV
+706 LTERAFVGDDPVPL
-720 AVLEALHDRGMGVA
+720 AVLEALHQRGMGVA

-743 SLAYLSRLPVDMIK
+743 SLAYLSRLPVDTMK
-757 IPKPFVDEVTGSREH
+757 IPKQFIDEVTGSREH

-782 GAALDLSVV
+782 GAALDLKVI

-797 PDQIAAL
+797 PEQIAAL
-804 RAFGCELGQGFY
+804 RAFGCDLGQGFF

-821 EPRLALRRVEL
+821 DADVALRRVEL
-832 LRANPD
+832 LRTDAGRP
-838 RAEFLRAV
+838 ALRAV

>member
-1 MTIMGRQLGLESKIW
+1 VISVGRQLGLEAKIW
-16 ILSGVV
+16 ILSVAVGAVTVV
-22 AVVSALAYV
+22 AYL
-31 TLVEPLGTGP
+31 TLVQPLGAGP
-41 SVLDVPWWVVAAG
+41 SMLDVPWWVVAAG

-82 AGLMFLPAPELV
+82 GGLMFLPAHELV
-94 IAGVVGSSLALAF
+94 LAGLVGSSIALAF
-107 DREIPAFKAFFN
+107 DREIPAFKAVFN

-128 VALFVIE
+128 VALFVVE
-135 GLTTVRDPLD
+135 GLSVVRDPLD
-145 PIVWLAV
+145 PIVWVAV

-168 AAVTI
+168 LAVTI
-173 AEGRLEAQQRVDML
+173 AEGKLETQQRIDML

-194 LSNTCLALAV
+194 LSNTCLALAI

-216 LLVPPT
+216 LLIPPT
-222 VLLLAAYRAYLS
+222 VLLMAAYRAYLS
-234 ERRRNAELEFLY
+234 ERHRNAELEFLY

-258 VPELEALLARTAA
+258 VPELEALLDRTAA
-271 AFRVGAVDLVLF
+271 AFRVDAVDLVLF

-313 SLRSLAA
+313 SLRCLAA
-320 GLTGPVETERI
+320 GLTGPVETVRI
-331 HDHGQREYFRSRG
+331 HDAAQRGYFNGRG
-344 MESGVVAPLH
+344 METGVVAPLH

-359 VGLFSIAGRESV
+359 VGLFAIAGRESV
-371 DRSFSDEDLRLLETL
+371 DRGFSEEDLRLLETL

-396 DRLEQAVRQLES
+396 DRLEHAVRQLES
-408 LQDELERK
+408 LQHELERK

-431 HNRLEHALHSRRQ
+431 HNRLEHALHTRRP

-474 VGDRLRACLREGDT
+474 VADRLRACLREGDT

-499 LLDRAGGEEDAVA
+499 LLDRSGGEQEAIT
-512 VAKRLLSDFESRIE
+512 VAKRLLTDFENRID
-526 VAGERIRVHVSLGIA
+526 VAGERVRVHVSLGIS
-541 VGSPGQ
+541 VGAPGKDSP
-547 DSTDE
+547 DE

-566 RGKSQYRVFHPSM
+566 RGKSQFRVYHPSM
-579 GDALRKRRTLAFE
+579 RDALRKRRTLAFE
-592 LERAVSEEELTVV
+592 LERAVSDEELTVV

-633 VPPGDFI
+633 VPPADFI

-648 VVEIGAIVLERVVE
+648 VVEIGAIVLERVME
-662 QVAELGIPIHAN
+662 KVAQLRMPIHVN

-706 LTERAFVGDDPVPV
+706 LTERAFVGDDPVPL
-720 AVLEALHDRGMGVA
+720 AVLQALHRRGMGVA

-743 SLAYLSRLPVDMIK
+743 SLAYLSRLPVDTMK
-757 IPKPFVDEVTGSREH
+757 IPKQFIDDVTGSREH

-782 GAALDLSVV
+782 GAALDLKVV

-797 PDQIAAL
+797 PDQIDAL
-804 RAFGCELGQGFY
+804 RAFGCDFGQGFY

-821 EPRLALRRVEL
+821 DAELALRRVEL
-832 LRANPD
+832 LRENPG
-838 RAEFLRAV
+838 RTALRAV

>member
-1 MTIMGRQLGLESKIW
+1 MSVLRRELGLEAKIW
-16 ILSGVV
+16 LLTAAV
-22 AVVSALAYV
+22 ATAAVTAYL
-31 TLVEPLGTGP
+31 TLVQPLGAGP
-41 SVLDVPWWVVAAG
+41 SELDVPWWLVAAA

-82 AGLMFLPAPELV
+82 CGLLFLPAHELV
-94 IAGVVGSSLALAF
+94 IAGLVGSSVALAF
-107 DREIPAFKAFFN
+107 DREIPTFKAFFN

-128 VALFVIE
+128 IALFVVE
-135 GLTTVRDPLD
+135 GFVTVRDPLE

-152 FAAVSAATL
+152 FGAVSAATL

-173 AEGRLEAQQRVDML
+173 AEGKLEPQQRIDML

-194 LSNTCLALAV
+194 LSNTCLALAI
-204 AAVVAA
+204 AAVVTA

-222 VLLLAAYRAYLS
+222 VLLMAAYRAYLS
-234 ERRRNAELEFLY
+234 ERRRNSELEFLY

-258 VPELEALLARTAA
+258 VPELEALLARTAS
-271 AFRVGAVDLVLF
+271 AFRVAAVDLVLF

-289 SARSSLARDGSRRM
+289 SARSSLNRDGERRM
-303 LEPIDEPLAE
+303 LEPLDEPLAE

-320 GLTGPVETERI
+320 GLTGPVEIEYIFDT
-331 HDHGQREYFRSRG
+331 GQREYFRSRG
-344 MESGVVAPLH
+344 MENGVLAPLH

-359 VGLFSIAGRESV
+359 VGVFSIAGRESV

-408 LQDELERK
+408 LQQELERK

-431 HNRLEHALHSRRQ
+431 NNRVEHALQSRRP

-474 VGDRLRACLREGDT
+474 VADRLRSCLREGDT

-499 LLDRAGGEEDAVA
+499 LLDRTGGEIDAVT
-512 VAKRLLSDFESRIE
+512 VAKRLLEDFEHRID
-526 VAGERIRVHVSLGIA
+526 VAGERVRVHVSIGIA
-541 VGSPGQ
+541 VGAPGK
-547 DSTDE
+547 DAPDE
-552 LLRKADVALYEAKR
+552 MLRKADVALYEAKR
-566 RGKSQYRVFHPSM
+566 RGKNQYRIFHPSM
-579 GDALRKRRTLAFE
+579 RDALRKRRTLAFE
-592 LERAVSEEELTVV
+592 LERAVSSEELSVV
-605 YQPVVSLEDCRPVAL
+605 YQPVVSLADCRPVAL

-633 VPPGDFI
+633 VPPSEFI

-662 QVAELGIPIHAN
+662 QAARRRIPIHAN
-674 VCAPELI
+674 VCAPELV
-681 DPGFLDRLD
+681 DAGFLDRLD
-690 ALVERHQ
+690 ALVDIHQ
-697 VAPELLIFE
+697 LPPELLVFE
-706 LTERAFVGDDPVPV
+706 LTERAFVGDDPVPL
-720 AVLEALHDRGMGVA
+720 AVLEALHQRGMGVA

-743 SLAYLSRLPVDMIK
+743 SLAYLSKLPVDTMK
-757 IPKPFVDEVTGSREH
+757 IPKQFIDEVTGSREH

-782 GAALDLSVV
+782 GSALDLKVI

-797 PDQIAAL
+797 PEQIAAL
-804 RAFGCELGQGFY
+804 RAFGCDFGQGFF
-816 YGMPT
+816 YGMPSDAD
-821 EPRLALRRVEL
+821 LALRRVEL
-832 LRANPD
+832 LRSEID
-838 RAEFLRAV
+838 RPALRVV

>member
-1 MTIMGRQLGLESKIW
+1 MTRGLGLEAKIW
-16 ILSGVV
+16 ILTG
-22 AVVSALAYV
+22 AVALAAVLAYLG
-31 TLVEPLGTGP
+31 LVEQLGASP
-41 SVLDVPWWVVAAG
+41 SQLDVPWWLIAAG

-64 LHFRRSTHSLSL
+64 LHFHRSTHSLSL
-76 GELPLV
+76 GEVPLV
-82 AGLMFLPAPELV
+82 AGLLFLSPGELV
-94 IAGVVGSSLALAF
+94 MAGLVGSSIALAF

-128 VALFVIE
+128 VALFVVV
-135 GLTTVRDPLD
+135 GLVEVRDPLD
-145 PIVWLAV
+145 PLVWLAV
-152 FAAVSAATL
+152 FAAVSVATL

-173 AEGRLEAQQRVDML
+173 AEGRLENQQRIDML

-194 LSNTCLALAV
+194 LSNTCLALAI

-210 RPEGGL
+210 KPEGGL

-222 VLLLAAYRAYLS
+222 VLLMAAYRAYLS
-234 ERRRNAELEFLY
+234 ERRRNSELEFLY

-258 VPELEALLARTAA
+258 VPELEALLERTAS
-271 AFRVGAVDLVLF
+271 AFRVDASELVLF
-283 SAEPNR
+283 SAEPGR
-289 SARSSLARDGSRRM
+289 SARSSLNRDGSRRM

-331 HDHGQREYFRSRG
+331 HDAGQREYFRSRG
-344 MESGVVAPLH
+344 MERGVVAPLH

-359 VGLFSIAGRESV
+359 VGLFAIAGRESV
-371 DRSFSDEDLRLLETL
+371 DRSFTEEDLRLLETL

-408 LQDELERK
+408 LQQELERK

-431 HNRLEHALHSRRQ
+431 HNRLEHSLQSRHP

-474 VGDRLRACLREGDT
+474 VADRLRACLREGDT

-499 LLDRAGGEEDAVA
+499 LLDRAGGEDDAIAVA
-512 VAKRLLSDFESRIE
+512 QRLLQDFDSRID
-526 VAGERIRVHVSLGIA
+526 VAGERIRVHVSIGIA
-541 VGSPGQ
+541 VGLPGR
-547 DSTDE
+547 DKPDD
-552 LLRKADVALYEAKR
+552 LLRRADVALYEAKR
-566 RGKSQYRVFHPSM
+566 RGKSQFRIFHPSM
-579 GDALRKRRTLAFE
+579 RDALRKRRTLAFE
-592 LERAVSEEELTVV
+592 LERAVSDEELTVV
-605 YQPVVSLEDCRPVAL
+605 YQPVVSLADCRPVAL

-633 VPPGDFI
+633 VPPSEFI

-662 QVAELGIPIHAN
+662 QAAQLGMPIHAN

-681 DPGFLDRLD
+681 DPSFLERLD
-690 ALVERHQ
+690 ALVARHQ
-697 VAPELLIFE
+697 LRPELLIFE
-706 LTERAFVGDDPVPV
+706 LTERAFVGDDPVPL
-720 AVLEALHDRGMGVA
+720 AVLEAIHARGMGVA

-743 SLAYLSRLPVDMIK
+743 SLAYLSRLPVDTMK
-757 IPKPFVDEVTGSREH
+757 IPKQFIDEVTGSREH

-782 GAALDLSVV
+782 GAALDLKVV
-791 AEGIET
+791 AEGIES
-797 PDQIAAL
+797 QEQVAAL
-804 RAFGCELGQGFY
+804 RAFGCDYGQGFY
-816 YGMPT
+816 YGMPA
-821 EPRLALRRVEL
+821 EAHLALRRVEL
-832 LRANPD
+832 LRENGGRPL
-838 RAEFLRAV
+838 LRAV

>member
-1 MTIMGRQLGLESKIW
+1 VISVGRQLGLEGKIW
-16 ILSGVV
+16 ILSVV
-22 AVVSALAYV
+22 VGAVTVAAYL
-31 TLVEPLGTGP
+31 TLVEPLGAGP
-41 SVLDVPWWVVAAG
+41 SMLDVPWWVVAAG

-82 AGLMFLPAPELV
+82 GGLMFLPAHEL
-94 IAGVVGSSLALAF
+94 ILAGLVGSSIALAF
-107 DREIPAFKAFFN
+107 DREIPTFKAVFN

-128 VALFVIE
+128 VALFVVE
-135 GLTTVRDPLD
+135 GLIVARDPLD
-145 PIVWLAV
+145 PIVWVAV

-173 AEGRLEAQQRVDML
+173 AEGKLETQQRIDML

-194 LSNTCLALAV
+194 LSNTCLALAI

-210 RPEGGL
+210 KPEGGL
-216 LLVPPT
+216 LLIPPT
-222 VLLLAAYRAYLS
+222 VLLMAAYRAYLS
-234 ERRRNAELEFLY
+234 ERNRNAELEFLY

-258 VPELEALLARTAA
+258 VPELEALLDRTAA
-271 AFRVGAVDLVLF
+271 AFRVDAVDLVLF

-313 SLRSLAA
+313 SLRCLAA
-320 GLTGPVETERI
+320 GLTGPVETARI
-331 HDHGQREYFRSRG
+331 HDSAQRGYFNGRG
-344 MESGVVAPLH
+344 METGVVAPLH
-354 GEAGC
+354 GESGC

-371 DRSFSDEDLRLLETL
+371 DRSFSEEDLRLLETL

-396 DRLEQAVRQLES
+396 DRLEHAVRQLES
-408 LQDELERK
+408 LQRELERK

-431 HNRLEHALHSRRQ
+431 HNRLEHALHTRRP

-474 VGDRLRACLREGDT
+474 VADRLRACLREGDT

-499 LLDRAGGEEDAVA
+499 LLDRSGGEQEAIT
-512 VAKRLLSDFESRIE
+512 VAKRLLTDFENRID
-526 VAGERIRVHVSLGIA
+526 VVGERLRVHVSLGIS
-541 VGSPGQ
+541 VGAPGKDSP
-547 DSTDE
+547 DE

-566 RGKSQYRVFHPSM
+566 RGKSQFRVFHPSM
-579 GDALRKRRTLAFE
+579 RDALRKRRTLAFE
-592 LERAVSEEELTVV
+592 LERAVSDEELTVV
-605 YQPVVSLEDCRPVAL
+605 YQPVVALEDCRPIAL

-633 VPPGDFI
+633 VPPADFI

-648 VVEIGAIVLERVVE
+648 VVEIGAIVLERVTE
-662 QVAELGIPIHAN
+662 KVAQLRMPIHVN

-681 DPGFLDRLD
+681 DSGFLDRLD

-706 LTERAFVGDDPVPV
+706 LTERAFVGDDPVPI
-720 AVLEALHDRGMGVA
+720 AVLEALHRRGMGVA

-743 SLAYLSRLPVDMIK
+743 SLAYLSRLPVDTMK
-757 IPKPFVDEVTGSREH
+757 IPKQFIDDVTGSREH

-782 GAALDLSVV
+782 GSALDLKVV

-797 PDQIAAL
+797 PDQIDAL
-804 RAFGCELGQGFY
+804 RAFGCDYGQGFY

-821 EPRLALRRVEL
+821 DAELALRRVEL
-832 LRANPD
+832 LRGNPS
-838 RAEFLRAV
+838 RTALRAV

>member
-1 MTIMGRQLGLESKIW
+1 MALLRRELGLEAKIW
-16 ILSGVV
+16 LLTLVV
-22 AVVSALAYV
+22 AAAAVGAYLG
-31 TLVEPLGTGP
+31 LVEPLGTGP
-41 SVLDVPWWVVAAG
+41 SELDVPWWLVAAG

-82 AGLMFLPAPELV
+82 AGLLFLPAHELV
-94 IAGVVGSSLALAF
+94 IAGLVGSSVALAL
-107 DREIPAFKAFFN
+107 DREIPTFKAFFN

-128 VALFVIE
+128 VALCVVE
-135 GLTTVRDPLD
+135 GLVTVRDPLD
-145 PIVWLAV
+145 PIVWIAI
-152 FAAVSAATL
+152 FGAVSAATL

-173 AEGRLEAQQRVDML
+173 AEGSLETHQRIEML

-194 LSNTCLALAV
+194 LSNTCLALAI
-204 AAVVAA
+204 AAVVSAQ
-210 RPEGGL
+210 PEGGV

-222 VLLLAAYRAYLS
+222 LLLMAAYRAYLS

-258 VPELEALLARTAA
+258 VPELEALLARTAS

-283 SAEPNR
+283 SAEANR
-289 SARSSLARDGSRRM
+289 SARSSLDRDGERRM
-303 LEPIDEPLAE
+303 LEPIDEQLAE
-313 SLRSLAA
+313 TLRSLAV
-320 GLTGPVETERI
+320 GLTGPVEIECIVDT
-331 HDHGQREYFRSRG
+331 GQRDYFHSRG
-344 MESGVVAPLH
+344 MENGVVAPLH

-396 DRLEQAVRQLES
+396 DRLEHAVRQLES
-408 LQDELERK
+408 LQQELERK

-431 HNRLEHALHSRRQ
+431 NNRLEHALHSRRP

-474 VGDRLRACLREGDT
+474 VAERLRNCLREGDT
-488 AARLGGDEFAL
+488 AARVGGDEFAL
-499 LLDRAGGEEDAVA
+499 LLDRSGGETDAVT
-512 VAKRLLSDFESRIE
+512 VAKRLLEDFETRIDI
-526 VAGERIRVHVSLGIA
+526 AGERVRVHVSIGISIGA
-541 VGSPGQ
+541 PG
-547 DSTDE
+547 TDTSDE
-552 LLRKADVALYEAKR
+552 MLRKADVALYEAKR
-566 RGKSQYRVFHPSM
+566 QGKSQFRIFHPSM
-579 GDALRKRRTLAFE
+579 RDALRKRRTLAFE
-592 LERAVSEEELTVV
+592 LERAVSDEELSVV
-605 YQPVVSLEDCRPVAL
+605 YQPVVSLADCRPVAL

-628 PERGL
+628 PERGM
-633 VPPGDFI
+633 VPPSEFI

-662 QVAELGIPIHAN
+662 EAARLRMPIHAN

-681 DPGFLDRLD
+681 DPGFLDRVD
-690 ALVERHQ
+690 ALIDIHQ
-697 VAPELLIFE
+697 LPPELLVFE
-706 LTERAFVGDDPVPV
+706 LTERAFVGDDPVPI
-720 AVLEALHDRGMGVA
+720 AVLEAIHERGMGVA

-743 SLAYLSRLPVDMIK
+743 SLAYLSRLPVDTMK
-757 IPKPFVDEVTGSREH
+757 IPKQFIDEVTGSREH

-782 GAALDLSVV
+782 GSALDLKVI

-797 PDQIAAL
+797 AEQIAAL
-804 RAFGCELGQGFY
+804 RAFGCELGQGYF
-816 YGMPT
+816 YGMPADADV
-821 EPRLALRRVEL
+821 ALRRMEP
-832 LRANPD
+832 LRSDSGRPT
-838 RAEFLRAV
+838 LRAV

>member
-1 MTIMGRQLGLESKIW
+1 MIAIERQLGLEAKIW

-22 AVVSALAYV
+22 AVLTALAYL

-41 SVLDVPWWVVAAG
+41 SALDVPWWVVAVG

-82 AGLMFLPAPELV
+82 AGLMFLPASELV
-94 IAGVVGSSLALAF
+94 IAGIVGSSLALAL
-107 DREIPAFKAFFN
+107 DREIPTFKAFFN

-173 AEGRLEAQQRVDML
+173 AEGSLEPHQRLDML

-222 VLLLAAYRAYLS
+222 VLLMAAYRAYLS

-271 AFRVGAVDLVLF
+271 AFRVGSVELVLF

-289 SARSSLARDGSRRM
+289 SARSSLTEDGNRRM

-313 SLRSLAA
+313 SLRALAA
-320 GLTGPVETERI
+320 GLTGPVETQSI
-331 HDHGQREYFRSRG
+331 HGIAQREYFRSRG
-344 MESGVVAPLH
+344 METGVIAPLH
-354 GEAGC
+354 GESGC
-359 VGLFSIAGRESV
+359 VGVFAIAGRESV
-371 DRSFSDEDLRLLETL
+371 DRNFSDEDLRLLETL

-408 LQDELERK
+408 LQHELERK

-431 HNRLEHALHSRRQ
+431 HNRLEHALHSRRP

-474 VGDRLRACLREGDT
+474 VADRLRGCLREGDT

-499 LLDRAGGEEDAVA
+499 LLDRAGGEADAIA
-512 VAKRLLSDFESRIE
+512 VAKRLLTDFDSRID
-526 VAGERIRVHVSLGIA
+526 VTGERVRVHVSLGIS
-541 VGSPGQ
+541 VGTPGT
-547 DSTDE
+547 DNPDE

-566 RGKSQYRVFHPSM
+566 RGKNQYRVFHPSM
-579 GDALRKRRTLAFE
+579 RDALRKRRTLAFE
-592 LERAVSEEELTVV
+592 LERAVSDEELTVV
-605 YQPVVSLEDCRPVAL
+605 YQPVVSLEECRAVAL

-633 VPPGDFI
+633 VQPGDFI

-662 QVAELGIPIHAN
+662 QAAELGMPIHVN

-690 ALVERHQ
+690 RLVERHQ
-697 VAPELLIFE
+697 VPPELLIFE
-706 LTERAFVGDDPVPV
+706 LTERAFVGDDPVPL

-743 SLAYLSRLPVDMIK
+743 SLAYLSRLPVDTMK
-757 IPKPFVDEVTGSREH
+757 IPKQFIDEVTGSREH

-782 GAALDLSVV
+782 GAALDLRVV

-797 PDQIAAL
+797 PDQVAAL

-821 EPRLALRRVEL
+821 DARLALRRVEM
-832 LRANPD
+832 LRENPS
-838 RAEFLRAV
+838 RTMLRAV

>member
-1 MTIMGRQLGLESKIW
+1 MSVVGRQLGLEAKIW
-16 ILSGVV
+16 ILSAGI
-22 AVVSALAYV
+22 AVLTVLAYLLLV
-31 TLVEPLGTGP
+31 QPYEAAPPTLE
-41 SVLDVPWWVVAAG
+41 VPWWVVAAG

-82 AGLMFLPAPELV
+82 AGLLFLPAPELV
-94 IAGVVGSSLALAF
+94 LAGLVGSTIALAF
-107 DREIPAFKAFFN
+107 DREIPTFKAFFN

-128 VALFVIE
+128 VAIFIVA
-135 GLTTVRDPLD
+135 GLTSVRDPLD
-145 PIVWLAV
+145 PLVWLAV
-152 FAAVSAATL
+152 FGAVSAATL
-161 VADICVG
+161 IADLCVG

-173 AEGRLEAQQRVDML
+173 AEGKLETQQRIDML

-222 VLLLAAYRAYLS
+222 VLLMAAYRAYLS
-234 ERRRNAELEFLY
+234 ERRRNSELEFLY

-258 VPELEALLARTAA
+258 VPELEALLARTAS
-271 AFRVGAVDLVLF
+271 AFRVEAVDLVLF

-289 SARSSLARDGSRRM
+289 SARSSLTSDGTRRM

-320 GLTGPVETERI
+320 GLIGPVETARL
-331 HDHGQREYFRSRG
+331 HDIGQREYFRTRG
-344 MESGVVAPLH
+344 MEDGVVAPLH

-359 VGLFSIAGRESV
+359 VGLFAIAGRESV

-408 LQDELERK
+408 LQHELERK

-431 HNRLEHALHSRRQ
+431 HNRLEHALQSRRP

-474 VGDRLRACLREGDT
+474 VAERLRGCLREGDT

-499 LLDRAGGEEDAVA
+499 LLDRAGGVT
-512 VAKRLLSDFESRIE
+512 VAKRLLGDFESRIP
-526 VAGERIRVHVSLGIA
+526 VTDERVRVHVSIGIA
-541 VGSPGQ
+541 IGAPGK
-547 DSTDE
+547 DCPDE
-552 LLRKADVALYEAKR
+552 MMRKADVALYEAKR

-579 GDALRKRRTLAFE
+579 RDALRKRRTLAVE
-592 LERAVSEEELTVV
+592 LERAVSDEELTVV
-605 YQPVVSLEDCRPVAL
+605 YQPVVSLADSRPVAL

-648 VVEIGAIVLERVVE
+648 VVEIGALVLERVIE
-662 QVAELGIPIHAN
+662 QAAKLRIPIHAN

-681 DPGFLDRLD
+681 DAGFLARLD
-690 ALVERHQ
+690 ALVDIHQ
-697 VAPELLIFE
+697 VPPELLVFE
-706 LTERAFVGDDPVPV
+706 LTERAFVGDDPVPI
-720 AVLEALHDRGMGVA
+720 AVLEALHERGMSVA

-743 SLAYLSRLPVDMIK
+743 SLAYLSRLPVDTMK
-757 IPKPFVDEVTGSREH
+757 IPKQFIDEVTGSREH

-782 GAALDLSVV
+782 GSALDLKVI

-797 PDQIAAL
+797 PEQIAAL
-804 RAFGCELGQGFY
+804 RAFGCDLGQGFY

-821 EPRLALRRVEL
+821 DAELALRRVEL
-832 LRANPD
+832 LRENPG
-838 RAEFLRAV
+838 RPTLRAV

>member
-1 MTIMGRQLGLESKIW
+1 MAVLRRDLGLEAKIW
-16 ILSGVV
+16 LLTGVIAIA
-22 AVVSALAYV
+22 AVGAYLALV
-31 TLVEPLGTGP
+31 QPLGAGP
-41 SVLDVPWWVVAAG
+41 SELDVPWWLVAGA

-82 AGLMFLPAPELV
+82 CGLLFLPAHELV
-94 IAGVVGSSLALAF
+94 IAGLVGSSVALAF
-107 DREIPAFKAFFN
+107 DREIPTFKAFFN

-128 VALFVIE
+128 VALFVVE
-135 GLTTVRDPLD
+135 GFVTVRDPLD
-145 PIVWLAV
+145 PMVWLAV
-152 FAAVSAATL
+152 FGAVSAATL

-173 AEGRLEAQQRVDML
+173 AEGRLEPQQRIDML
-187 LTNWTVA
+187 FTNWTVA
-194 LSNTCLALAV
+194 LSNTCLALAI
-204 AAVVAA
+204 AAVVTA

-222 VLLLAAYRAYLS
+222 VLLMAAYRAYLS
-234 ERRRNAELEFLY
+234 ERRRNSELEFLY

-289 SARSSLARDGSRRM
+289 SARSSLNRDGERRM

-313 SLRSLAA
+313 SLRALAA
-320 GLTGPVETERI
+320 GLTGPVEIDRI
-331 HDHGQREYFRSRG
+331 FNTGQREYFRARD
-344 MESGVVAPLH
+344 MDNGVLAPLH

-408 LQDELERK
+408 LQQELERK

-431 HNRLEHALHSRRQ
+431 HNRVEHALQSRRP

-474 VGDRLRACLREGDT
+474 VADRLRGCLREGDT

-499 LLDRAGGEEDAVA
+499 LLDRSGGEIDAVT
-512 VAKRLLSDFESRIE
+512 VATRLLEDFDQRID
-526 VAGERIRVHVSLGIA
+526 VAGERVRVHVSIGIA
-541 VGSPGQ
+541 VGAPGKDSP
-547 DSTDE
+547 DE
-552 LLRKADVALYEAKR
+552 MLRKADVALYEAKR
-566 RGKSQYRVFHPSM
+566 RGKNQYRIFHPSM
-579 GDALRKRRTLAFE
+579 RDALRKRRTLAFE
-592 LERAVSEEELTVV
+592 LERAVSDEELSVV
-605 YQPVVSLEDCRPVAL
+605 YQPVVSLADCRPVAL

-628 PERGL
+628 RERGL
-633 VPPGDFI
+633 VPPSEFI

-662 QVAELGIPIHAN
+662 QAARLRMPIHAN

-690 ALVERHQ
+690 ALVDIHELP
-697 VAPELLIFE
+697 PELLVFE
-706 LTERAFVGDDPVPV
+706 LTERAFVGDDPVPL
-720 AVLEALHDRGMGVA
+720 AVLQALHQRGMGVA

-743 SLAYLSRLPVDMIK
+743 SLAYLSKLPVDTMK
-757 IPKPFVDEVTGSREH
+757 IPKQFIDEVTGSREH

-782 GAALDLSVV
+782 GSALDLKVI

-797 PDQIAAL
+797 PEQIAAL
-804 RAFGCELGQGFY
+804 RAFGCDLGQGFF
-816 YGMPT
+816 YGMPSDADM
-821 EPRLALRRVEL
+821 ALRRVEL
-832 LRANPD
+832 LRSDLERPA
-838 RAEFLRAV
+838 LRVV

>member
-1 MTIMGRQLGLESKIW
+1 VISVGRQLGLEGKIW
-16 ILSGVV
+16 ILSV
-22 AVVSALAYV
+22 AVGAVTVAAYL
-31 TLVEPLGTGP
+31 TLVEPLGAGP
-41 SVLDVPWWVVAAG
+41 SMLDVPWWVVAAG

-82 AGLMFLPAPELV
+82 GGLMFLPAHELIV
-94 IAGVVGSSLALAF
+94 AGLVGSSIALAF
-107 DREIPAFKAFFN
+107 DREIPTFKAVFN

-128 VALFVIE
+128 VALFVVE
-135 GLTTVRDPLD
+135 GLTVTRDPLD
-145 PIVWLAV
+145 PIVWVAV

-173 AEGRLEAQQRVDML
+173 AEGKLETQQRIDML

-194 LSNTCLALAV
+194 LSNTCLALAI

-210 RPEGGL
+210 KPEGGL
-216 LLVPPT
+216 LLIPPT
-222 VLLLAAYRAYLS
+222 VLLMAAYRAYLS
-234 ERRRNAELEFLY
+234 ERNRNAELEFLY

-258 VPELEALLARTAA
+258 VPELEALLDRTAA
-271 AFRVGAVDLVLF
+271 AFRVDAVDLVLF

-289 SARSSLARDGSRRM
+289 SARSSLAGDGSRRM

-313 SLRSLAA
+313 SLRCLAA
-320 GLTGPVETERI
+320 GLSGPVETERI
-331 HDHGQREYFRSRG
+331 HDSAQRGYFNGRG
-344 MESGVVAPLH
+344 METGVVAPLH
-354 GEAGC
+354 GESGC

-371 DRSFSDEDLRLLETL
+371 DRSFSEEDLRLLETL

-396 DRLEQAVRQLES
+396 DRLEHAVRQLES
-408 LQDELERK
+408 LQHELERK

-431 HNRLEHALHSRRQ
+431 HNRLEHALHTRRP

-474 VGDRLRACLREGDT
+474 VADRLRACLREGDT

-499 LLDRAGGEEDAVA
+499 LLDRSGGEQEAIT
-512 VAKRLLSDFESRIE
+512 VAKRLLTDFENRID
-526 VAGERIRVHVSLGIA
+526 VVGERVRVHVSLGIS
-541 VGSPGQ
+541 VGAPGK
-547 DSTDE
+547 DAPDE

-566 RGKSQYRVFHPSM
+566 RGKSQFRVFHPSM
-579 GDALRKRRTLAFE
+579 RDALRKRRTLAFE
-592 LERAVSEEELTVV
+592 LERAVSDEELTVV
-605 YQPVVSLEDCRPVAL
+605 YQPVVALEDCRPVAL

-633 VPPGDFI
+633 VPPADFI

-662 QVAELGIPIHAN
+662 KVAQLRMPIHVN

-690 ALVERHQ
+690 VLVERHQ

-706 LTERAFVGDDPVPV
+706 LTERAFVGDDPVPI
-720 AVLEALHDRGMGVA
+720 AVLEALHRRGMGVA

-743 SLAYLSRLPVDMIK
+743 SLAYLSRLPVDTMK
-757 IPKPFVDEVTGSREH
+757 IPKQFIDNVTGSREH

-782 GAALDLSVV
+782 GSALDLKVV

-797 PDQIAAL
+797 PDQIDAL
-804 RAFGCELGQGFY
+804 RAFGCDYGQGFY

-821 EPRLALRRVEL
+821 DAELALRRVEL
-832 LRANPD
+832 VREKPGRTA
-838 RAEFLRAV
+838 LRAV

>member
-1 MTIMGRQLGLESKIW
+1 MATLRRELGLEAKIW
-16 ILSGVV
+16 LLTAVV
-22 AVVSALAYV
+22 AMATVAAYL
-31 TLVEPLGTGP
+31 TLVEPIGTGP
-41 SVLDVPWWVVAAG
+41 SELDVPWWVVAAG

-82 AGLMFLPAPELV
+82 AGLLFLPAHELV
-94 IAGVVGSSLALAF
+94 LAGLVGASVALAF
-107 DREIPAFKAFFN
+107 DREIPTFKAFFN

-128 VALFVIE
+128 VALFVVE
-135 GLTTVRDPLD
+135 GLVSVRDPLD
-145 PIVWLAV
+145 PVVWIAV

-161 VADICVG
+161 IADICVG

-173 AEGRLEAQQRVDML
+173 AEGRLETQQRIDML

-222 VLLLAAYRAYLS
+222 VVLMAAYRAYLA

-258 VPELEALLARTAA
+258 APQLEALLARTAA

-289 SARSSLARDGSRRM
+289 SARSSLSRDGSRRM

-313 SLRSLAA
+313 SLRALAA
-320 GLTGPVETERI
+320 GLTGPVEAQRV
-331 HDHGQREYFRSRG
+331 HDPAQREYLRSRG
-344 MESGVVAPLH
+344 MENGVIAPLH

-359 VGLFSIAGRESV
+359 VGLFAIAGRESV
-371 DRSFSDEDLRLLETL
+371 DRSFSEEDLRLLETL

-396 DRLEQAVRQLES
+396 DRLEQAVRQLEG
-408 LQDELERK
+408 LQHELERK

-431 HNRLEHALHSRRQ
+431 QNRLEHALHSRHP

-449 LLDIDEFKAINDS
+449 LLDIDEFKAVNDS

-474 VGDRLRACLREGDT
+474 VAERLRGCLREGDT

-499 LLDRAGGEEDAVA
+499 LLDRSGGEVDAVT
-512 VAKRLLSDFESRIE
+512 VARRLLSDFESRIDC
-526 VAGERIRVHVSLGIA
+526 AGERVRVHVSIGIA
-541 VGSPGQ
+541 VGSPGK
-547 DSTDE
+547 DSPDE
-552 LLRKADVALYEAKR
+552 ILRKADVALYEAKR

-579 GDALRKRRTLAFE
+579 RDALRKRRTLAVE
-592 LERAVSEEELTVV
+592 LERAVSDEELSVV
-605 YQPVVSLEDCRPVAL
+605 YQPVVSLADCRPVAL

-633 VPPGDFI
+633 VPPSEFI

-662 QVAELGIPIHAN
+662 HAARLRLPIHAN

-690 ALVERHQ
+690 ALVDIHELPPQ
-697 VAPELLIFE
+697 LLIFE
-706 LTERAFVGDDPVPV
+706 LTERAFVGDDPVPI
-720 AVLEALHDRGMGVA
+720 AVLEALHERGMGVA

-743 SLAYLSRLPVDMIK
+743 SLAYLSRLPVDTMK
-757 IPKPFVDEVTGSREH
+757 IPKQFIDEVTGSREH

-782 GAALDLSVV
+782 GSALDLKVI

-797 PDQIAAL
+797 PEQIAAL
-804 RAFGCELGQGFY
+804 RAFGCDFGQGFY

-821 EPRLALRRVEL
+821 DAELALRRVEL
-832 LRANPD
+832 LREDAGRP
-838 RAEFLRAV
+838 ALRAV

>member
-1 MTIMGRQLGLESKIW
+1 MAVLRRELGLEAKIW
-16 ILSGVV
+16 LLTVVV
-22 AVVSALAYV
+22 AAAAVGAYLG
-31 TLVEPLGTGP
+31 LVAPLGTGP
-41 SVLDVPWWVVAAG
+41 SELDVPWWLVAAG

-82 AGLMFLPAPELV
+82 AGLLFLPAHELV
-94 IAGVVGSSLALAF
+94 IAGLVGSSIALAF
-107 DREIPAFKAFFN
+107 DREIPTFKAFFN

-128 VALFVIE
+128 AALFVVE
-135 GLTTVRDPLD
+135 GLVTVRDPLD
-145 PIVWLAV
+145 PIVWVAI
-152 FAAVSAATL
+152 FGAVSAATL
-161 VADICVG
+161 IADICVG

-173 AEGRLEAQQRVDML
+173 AEGRLEPHQRIDML
-187 LTNWTVA
+187 MTNWTVA
-194 LSNTCLALAV
+194 LSNTCLALAI
-204 AAVVAA
+204 AAVVSAQ
-210 RPEGGL
+210 PEGGL

-222 VLLLAAYRAYLS
+222 VLLMAAYRAYLS

-258 VPELEALLARTAA
+258 VPELEALLARTAS

-289 SARSSLARDGSRRM
+289 SARSSLDRDGNRRM

-313 SLRSLAA
+313 SLRALAT
-320 GLTGPVETERI
+320 GLTGPVEVAHIFDT
-331 HDHGQREYFRSRG
+331 GQRDYFRSRG
-344 MESGVVAPLH
+344 MENGVVAPLH

-371 DRSFSDEDLRLLETL
+371 DRSFSDEDMRLLETL

-408 LQDELERK
+408 LQQELERK

-431 HNRLEHALHSRRQ
+431 HNRLEHALHSRRP
-444 GVCVL
+444 GICVL

-474 VGDRLRACLREGDT
+474 VADRLRSCLREGDT

-499 LLDRAGGEEDAVA
+499 LLDRSGGEVDAVT
-512 VAKRLLSDFESRIE
+512 VAKRLLEDLEARVD
-526 VAGERIRVHVSLGIA
+526 VAGERVRVHVSIGIA
-541 VGSPGQ
+541 IGAPGKDSP
-547 DSTDE
+547 E
-552 LLRKADVALYEAKR
+552 EMLRRADVALYEAKR
-566 RGKSQYRVFHPSM
+566 RGKNQYRIYHPSM
-579 GDALRKRRTLAFE
+579 RDALRKRRTLAFE
-592 LERAVSEEELTVV
+592 LERAVSDEELSVV
-605 YQPVVSLEDCRPVAL
+605 YQPIVSLADCRAVAL

-628 PERGL
+628 PERGM
-633 VPPGDFI
+633 VPPSEFI

-648 VVEIGAIVLERVVE
+648 VVEIDAIVLERVVE
-662 QVAELGIPIHAN
+662 QAARLRIPIHAN

-681 DPGFLDRLD
+681 DPGFLDRVD
-690 ALVERHQ
+690 ALIDIHQ
-697 VAPELLIFE
+697 LPPELLVFE
-706 LTERAFVGDDPVPV
+706 LTERAFVGDDPVPI
-720 AVLEALHDRGMGVA
+720 AVLEAIHERGMGVA

-743 SLAYLSRLPVDMIK
+743 SLAYLSRLPVDTMK
-757 IPKPFVDEVTGSREH
+757 IPKQFIDEVTGSREH

-782 GAALDLSVV
+782 GSALDLKVI

-797 PDQIAAL
+797 PEQIAAL
-804 RAFGCELGQGFY
+804 RAFGCDLGQGYFY
-816 YGMPT
+816 GLPT
-821 EPRLALRRVEL
+821 DADVALRRVEL
-832 LRANPD
+832 LRSDVGRPA
-838 RAEFLRAV
+838 LRAV

>member
-1 MTIMGRQLGLESKIW
+1 VGLLRRELGLEAKIW
-16 ILSGVV
+16 LLT
-22 AVVSALAYV
+22 AVVGLASMVAYM
-31 TLVEPLGTGP
+31 TLVQPLGTGP
-41 SVLDVPWWVVAAG
+41 SELDVPWWPVAAG

-82 AGLMFLPAPELV
+82 AGLLFLPAHELV
-94 IAGVVGSSLALAF
+94 LAGLVGASVALAF
-107 DREIPAFKAFFN
+107 DREIPTFKAFFN

-128 VALFVIE
+128 VALFVVE
-135 GLTTVRDPLD
+135 GFVGARDPLD
-145 PIVWLAV
+145 PVVWLAV
-152 FAAVSAATL
+152 FTAVSAATL

-173 AEGRLEAQQRVDML
+173 AEGRLEAQQRIDML

-194 LSNTCLALAV
+194 LSNTCLALAI
-204 AAVVAA
+204 AAVVTA
-210 RPEGGL
+210 RPVGGL

-222 VLLLAAYRAYLS
+222 VLLMAAYRAYLS
-234 ERRRNAELEFLY
+234 ERRRNSELEFLY

-258 VPELEALLARTAA
+258 VPELEALLARTAS
-271 AFRVGAVDLVLF
+271 AFRVEAVDLVLF

-289 SARSSLARDGSRRM
+289 SARSSLNSEGRRRM

-313 SLRSLAA
+313 GLRTLASSLN
-320 GLTGPVETERI
+320 GPVETHRVQ
-331 HDHGQREYFRSRG
+331 DLALRQYFRSRG
-344 MESGVVAPLH
+344 MEDGVVAPLH

-359 VGLFSIAGRESV
+359 VGLFSISGRESV
-371 DRSFSDEDLRLLETL
+371 DRNFTDEDLRLLETL

-408 LQDELERK
+408 LQQELERK

-431 HNRLEHALHSRRQ
+431 HNRLEHALHSRRP

-449 LLDIDEFKAINDS
+449 LLDIDEFKAVNDS

-474 VGDRLRACLREGDT
+474 VADRLRGCLREGDT

-499 LLDRAGGEEDAVA
+499 LLDRSGGEVDAVT
-512 VAKRLLSDFESRIE
+512 VARRLLGDFESRIE
-526 VAGERIRVHVSLGIA
+526 VGGERVRVHVSLGIA
-541 VGSPGQ
+541 VGSPGKE
-547 DSTDE
+547 SPDE
-552 LLRKADVALYEAKR
+552 LLRQADVALYEAKR
-566 RGKSQYRVFHPSM
+566 RGKSQYRIFHPSM
-579 GDALRKRRTLAFE
+579 RDALRKRRTLASE
-592 LERAVSEEELTVV
+592 LERAVSDEELTVV
-605 YQPVVSLEDCRPVAL
+605 YQPVVSLTDCRPVAL

-633 VPPGDFI
+633 MPPAEFI

-662 QVAELGIPIHAN
+662 QAAKLQMPIHAN
-674 VCAPELI
+674 VCAPELV

-690 ALVERHQ
+690 ALVDIHQ
-697 VAPELLIFE
+697 LPSELLVFE
-706 LTERAFVGDDPVPV
+706 LTERAFVGDDPVPI
-720 AVLEALHDRGMGVA
+720 AVLEALHERGMGVA

-743 SLAYLSRLPVDMIK
+743 SLAYLSRLPVDTMK
-757 IPKPFVDEVTGSREH
+757 IPKQFIDEVTGSREH

-782 GAALDLSVV
+782 GAALDLKVI

-804 RAFGCELGQGFY
+804 RAFGCDYGQGFY
-816 YGMPT
+816 YGMPADA
-821 EPRLALRRVEL
+821 ELALRRVDLVRDEA
-832 LRANPD
+832 RPA
-838 RAEFLRAV
+838 LRAV

>member
-1 MTIMGRQLGLESKIW
+1 VAVLRRELGLEAKIW
-16 ILSGVV
+16 LLTAVIATAAVGAYLGLV
-22 AVVSALAYV
+22 A
-31 TLVEPLGTGP
+31 PLGTGP
-41 SVLDVPWWVVAAG
+41 SELDVPWWIVAAA

-82 AGLMFLPAPELV
+82 AGLLFLPAHELV
-94 IAGVVGSSLALAF
+94 IAGLVGSSVALAF
-107 DREIPAFKAFFN
+107 DREIPTFKAFFN

-128 VALFVIE
+128 VALFVVE
-135 GLTTVRDPLD
+135 GLVTARDPLD
-145 PIVWLAV
+145 PIVWVAV
-152 FAAVSAATL
+152 FGAVSAATL

-173 AEGRLEAQQRVDML
+173 AEGSLEPHQRIDML

-194 LSNTCLALAV
+194 LSNTCLALAI
-204 AAVVAA
+204 AAVVSAQ
-210 RPEGGL
+210 PEGGL

-222 VLLLAAYRAYLS
+222 VLLMAAYRAYLS

-258 VPELEALLARTAA
+258 VPELEALLARSAS

-289 SARSSLARDGSRRM
+289 SARSSLDRDGNRRM

-313 SLRSLAA
+313 SLRSLAT
-320 GLTGPVETERI
+320 GLTGPVEIERVF
-331 HDHGQREYFRSRG
+331 DTGQRDYFRSRG
-344 MESGVVAPLH
+344 MENGVVAPLH

-408 LQDELERK
+408 LQQELERK

-431 HNRLEHALHSRRQ
+431 HNRVEHALHSRRP

-474 VGDRLRACLREGDT
+474 VADRLRSCLREGDT

-499 LLDRAGGEEDAVA
+499 LLDRTGGEIDAVT
-512 VAKRLLSDFESRIE
+512 VAKRLLEDFDARIE
-526 VAGERIRVHVSLGIA
+526 VAGERVRVHVSIGIA
-541 VGSPGQ
+541 IGAPGK
-547 DSTDE
+547 DTPDE
-552 LLRKADVALYEAKR
+552 MLRKADVALYEAKR
-566 RGKSQYRVFHPSM
+566 RGKNQYRIFHPSM
-579 GDALRKRRTLAFE
+579 RDALRKRRTLAFE
-592 LERAVSEEELTVV
+592 LERAVSDEELSVV
-605 YQPVVSLEDCRPVAL
+605 YQPVVSLADCRPVAL

-628 PERGL
+628 PERGM
-633 VPPGDFI
+633 VPPSEFI

-662 QVAELGIPIHAN
+662 QATRLRMPIHAN

-681 DPGFLDRLD
+681 DPGFLDRVD
-690 ALVERHQ
+690 ALIDIHQ
-697 VAPELLIFE
+697 LPPELLVFE
-706 LTERAFVGDDPVPV
+706 LTERAFVGDDPVPI
-720 AVLEALHDRGMGVA
+720 AVLEAIHERGMGVA

-743 SLAYLSRLPVDMIK
+743 SLAYLSRLPVDTMK
-757 IPKPFVDEVTGSREH
+757 IPKQFIDEVTGSREH

-782 GAALDLSVV
+782 GAALDLKVI

-797 PDQIAAL
+797 PEQIAAL
-804 RAFGCELGQGFY
+804 RAFGCDLGQGFY
-816 YGMPT
+816 YGMPADAD
-821 EPRLALRRVEL
+821 LALRRVEL
-832 LRANPD
+832 LREDVRPA
-838 RAEFLRAV
+838 LRAV

>member
-1 MTIMGRQLGLESKIW
+1 MLTLARSLGLEAKIW
-16 ILSGVV
+16 ILSAGVAVATVV
-22 AVVSALAYV
+22 AYL
-31 TLVEPLGTGP
+31 TLVAPIGTEPST
-41 SVLDVPWWVVAAG
+41 LDVPWWLVAAG

-82 AGLMFLPAPELV
+82 AGLLFLPAEELV
-94 IAGVVGSSLALAF
+94 IAGLVGSSVALAF
-107 DREIPAFKAFFN
+107 DREIPTFKAFFN

-128 VALFVIE
+128 VALFVVI
-135 GLTTVRDPLD
+135 GLVGVRDPLD
-145 PIVWLAV
+145 PVVWLAV

-173 AEGRLEAQQRVDML
+173 AEGRLEPEQRIDML

-194 LSNTCLALAV
+194 LSNTCLALAI

-222 VLLLAAYRAYLS
+222 VLLMAAYRAYLS
-234 ERRRNAELEFLY
+234 ERRRNSELEFLY

-258 VPELEALLARTAA
+258 VPELEALLARTAS
-271 AFRVGAVDLVLF
+271 AFRVDAVDLVLF

-289 SARSSLARDGSRRM
+289 SARSSLNRDGSRRM
-303 LEPIDEPLAE
+303 LEPLEEPLAE
-313 SLRSLAA
+313 SLRCLAA
-320 GLTGPVETERI
+320 GLTGPIEADRI
-331 HDHGQREYFRSRG
+331 QDPSQREYLRGRG
-344 MESGVVAPLH
+344 MECGVVAPLH

-359 VGLFSIAGRESV
+359 VGLFAIAGRESV
-371 DRSFSDEDLRLLETL
+371 DRSFSEEDLRLLETL

-408 LQDELERK
+408 LQQELERK

-431 HNRLEHALHSRRQ
+431 HNRLEHALQSRRP
-444 GVCVL
+444 GICVL
-449 LLDIDEFKAINDS
+449 LLDIDEFKAVNDS

-474 VGDRLRACLREGDT
+474 VADRLRACLREGDT

-499 LLDRAGGEEDAVA
+499 LLDRSEGEVDAVA
-512 VAKRLLSDFESRIE
+512 VARRLLDDFDARID
-526 VAGERIRVHVSLGIA
+526 VAGERIRVHVSIGIA
-541 VGSPGQ
+541 VGTPGK
-547 DSTDE
+547 DGPDE
-552 LLRKADVALYEAKR
+552 MLRKADVALYEAKR
-566 RGKSQYRVFHPSM
+566 RGKNQHRVFHPSM
-579 GDALRKRRTLAFE
+579 RDALRKRRTLAFE
-592 LERAVSEEELTVV
+592 LERAVSDEELSVV
-605 YQPVVSLEDCRPVAL
+605 YQPVVSLQDSRAVAL

-633 VPPGDFI
+633 VAPGDFI
-640 AFAEETGA
+640 AFAEETGV
-648 VVEIGAIVLERVVE
+648 VVEIGALVLERVIE
-662 QVAELGIPIHAN
+662 QAAKLRMPIHAT

-690 ALVERHQ
+690 ALIDIHQ
-697 VAPELLIFE
+697 LPPELLIFE
-706 LTERAFVGDDPVPV
+706 LTERAFVGDDPVPL
-720 AVLEALHDRGMGVA
+720 AVLEALHERGMGVA

-743 SLAYLSRLPVDMIK
+743 SLAYLSRLPVDTMK
-757 IPKPFVDEVTGSREH
+757 IPKQFIDDVTGSREH

-782 GAALDLSVV
+782 GSALDLKVI

-797 PDQIAAL
+797 PEQIAAL
-804 RAFGCELGQGFY
+804 RAFGCDYGQGFY

-821 EPRLALRRVEL
+821 DAELALRRVDL
-832 LRANPD
+832 LRENPG
-838 RAEFLRAV
+838 RPALRAV

>member
-1 MTIMGRQLGLESKIW
+1 MGLLRRQVGLEAKIW
-16 ILSGVV
+16 ILTGIICV
-22 AVVSALAYV
+22 ATVGAYL

-41 SVLDVPWWVVAAG
+41 TDLEVPWWVIAAG

-82 AGLMFLPAPELV
+82 AGLLFLPAHELV
-94 IAGVVGSSLALAF
+94 LAGLVGASVALAF
-107 DREIPAFKAFFN
+107 DREIPTFKAFFN

-128 VALFVIE
+128 VALFVVE
-135 GLTTVRDPLD
+135 GLVGMRDPLD
-145 PIVWLAV
+145 PVVWIAV

-173 AEGRLEAQQRVDML
+173 AEGRLEAHQRLDML

-194 LSNTCLALAV
+194 LSNTCLALAI
-204 AAVVAA
+204 AAVVSA

-222 VLLLAAYRAYLS
+222 VLLMAAYRAYLS
-234 ERRRNAELEFLY
+234 ERRRNSELEFLY

-258 VPELEALLARTAA
+258 VPELEALLVRTAS

-289 SARSSLARDGSRRM
+289 SARSSLNRDGSRRM

-313 SLRSLAA
+313 ALRTLAG
-320 GLTGPVETERI
+320 GLGGPIETNRI
-331 HDHGQREYFRSRG
+331 LDLGQREYFRSRG
-344 MESGVVAPLH
+344 MEDGVVAPLH

-359 VGLFSIAGRESV
+359 VGLFAISGRESV

-408 LQDELERK
+408 LQQELERK

-431 HNRLEHALHSRRQ
+431 HNRLEHALHSRNP

-474 VGDRLRACLREGDT
+474 VADRLRACLREGDT

-499 LLDRAGGEEDAVA
+499 LLDRSEGEIDAVS
-512 VAKRLLSDFESRIE
+512 VARRLLNDFEGRIE
-526 VAGERIRVHVSLGIA
+526 VSGERVRVHVSIGIA
-541 VGSPGQ
+541 VGSPGK
-547 DSTDE
+547 DSADE
-552 LLRKADVALYEAKR
+552 MMRKADVALYEAKR
-566 RGKSQYRVFHPSM
+566 RGKSQYRIFHPSM
-579 GDALRKRRTLAFE
+579 RDALHKRRTLAFE
-592 LERAVSEEELTVV
+592 LERAVSDEELTVV
-605 YQPVVSLEDCRPVAL
+605 YQPVVSLADCRPVAL

-633 VPPGDFI
+633 VPPGEFI

-662 QVAELGIPIHAN
+662 EAARLRIPIHAN

-690 ALVERHQ
+690 ALVDIHELP
-697 VAPELLIFE
+697 PELLVFE
-706 LTERAFVGDDPVPV
+706 LTERAFVGDDPVPI
-720 AVLEALHDRGMGVA
+720 AVLEALHKRGMGVA

-743 SLAYLSRLPVDMIK
+743 SLAYLSRLPVDTMK
-757 IPKPFVDEVTGSREH
+757 IPKQFIDEVTGSREH

-782 GAALDLSVV
+782 GSALDLKVI

-804 RAFGCELGQGFY
+804 RAFGCDLGQGFY
-816 YGMPT
+816 FGMPADAGS
-821 EPRLALRRVEL
+821 ALRRVEL
-832 LRANPD
+832 IRGDASRP
-838 RAEFLRAV
+838 ALRAV